1 MLPGGFRLSIKN
13 KKTLAVALAVIV
25 TLLALFAAYLVIED
39 YFKVENVTVSGA
51 ERYSEEEIR
60 DMVMDGRFGDNSLFL
75 RLKYRNKVI
84 DDVPF
89 IEKMDVK
96 IDDPN
101 SITINVYEKA
111 IAGYVEYLGR
121 YMYFD
126 KDGIIVESA
135 TEMIEGIPF
144 VTGLKFDH
152 CVMYEPLPIEN
163 REIFSEILSITQL
176 MEKYDIKTDRIYFD
190 RNNEITLFFDDAQ
203 VFLGNFDNIDDKMIR
218 LQYIIPKLK
227 GLKGVLHM
235 ENYSQDSGSDYITFK
250 TDE

>member
-1 MLPGGFRLSIKN
+1 MRREN
-13 KKTLAVALAVIV
+13 KKRLLVALIV
-25 TLLALFAAYLVIED
+25 FIVVGGLVAAFLLAED
-39 YFKVENVTVSGA
+39 YFRVENVEVIGA
-51 ERYSEEEIR
+51 ERYTEDEIK
-60 DMVMDGRFGDNSLFL
+60 DMVMSGRLGDNSLFL
-75 RLKYRNKVI
+75 RLKYSDKEI
-84 DDVPF
+84 KDIPF
-89 IEKMDVK
+89 VEKMDVK

-111 IAGYVEYLGR
+111 IAGYVEYLGH

-135 TEMIEGIPF
+135 TEKIEGIPF

-152 CVMYEPLPIEN
+152 CIMYEPLPIDN
-163 REIFSEILSITQL
+163 KDVFAEILSLTQL

-190 RNNEITLFFDDAQ
+190 RNMDITLFFGDAR
-203 VFLGNFDNIDDKMIR
+203 VFIGNFDNIDDKMIR

-227 GLKGVLHM
+227 GMKGVLHM
-235 ENYSQDSGSDYITFK
+235 ENYSQDSQSDYITFK